1 MGNLKQRKIFKPGI
15 DGQVVLE
22 CIVKKENGRLWT

>member
-15 DGQVVLE
+15 DGQYCKEREWKVVDL
-22 CIVKKENGRLWT
+22 ILVA